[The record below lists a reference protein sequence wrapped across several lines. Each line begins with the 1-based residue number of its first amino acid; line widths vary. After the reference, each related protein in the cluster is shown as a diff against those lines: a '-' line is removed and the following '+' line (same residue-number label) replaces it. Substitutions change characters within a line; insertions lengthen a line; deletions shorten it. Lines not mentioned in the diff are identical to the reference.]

1 MYDDVLYNFKKIK
14 NVFIYFLHIFH
25 LIIEKYLKFLMR
37 KSFVFVEVMN
47 LFNDLKF
54 ALLKLILFKYCLT
67 LTL

>member
-1 MYDDVLYNFKKIK
+1 MYDDVLYNFQKIK

-54 ALLKLILFKYCLT
+54 VMLKLILFKYCLT